1 MALGTLLMA
10 KCNFS
15 SLASY
20 SLLSFFSTKALPSC
34 LPLLATHLPTVASPK
49 LFSWLL
55 PTVKQLAVLWRSL
68 WSANCSAV
76 TAGAIPLPLPSL
88 VPLSDVPA
96 AALCV
101 ISPT

>member
-55 PTVKQLAVLWRSL
+55 AYCEAASCLMTF
-68 WSANCSAV
+68 
-76 TAGAIPLPLPSL
+76 SL
-88 VPLSDVPA
+88 VWQL
-96 AALCV
+96 LCYYCWCHSTASA
-101 ISPT
+101 IIGATL